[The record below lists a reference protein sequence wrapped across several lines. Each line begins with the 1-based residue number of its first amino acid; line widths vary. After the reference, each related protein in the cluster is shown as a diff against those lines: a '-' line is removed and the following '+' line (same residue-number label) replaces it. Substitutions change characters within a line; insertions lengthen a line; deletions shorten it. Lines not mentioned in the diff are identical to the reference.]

1 MGRMRDGL
9 VQRGSKW
16 YAVVRVVDP
25 DSGLSRPRWIGGFRT
40 QDEAKAARDDARV
53 RAREGSFVDKS
64 SVTVAQYLQ
73 SWLAAHQL
81 VIKPKTLD
89 GYRTDVEAYVI
100 PHIGG
105 RKLQSLRPATVST
118 LYADLLRS
126 GGRGGKPL
134 SPRTV
139 QHVHRTLH
147 KALQDAVDVERLLP
161 SNPAAR
167 AKVPRAEPDERG
179 RMWTPGQL
187 RAFLE
192 YTSDAHRLGVFF
204 WTATY
209 TGARRGELLALRW
222 SDVDLA
228 AAEITFARS
237 VDVLDG
243 VRVEGSTKG
252 GRSRVVPVDEGT
264 VAALRR
270 WRKQQAEER
279 LRLGA
284 AYDDTDLIFTQVD
297 GRPIHPDTVSQ
308 LMPRLA
314 AGAAVPAARLHDLRH
329 LHATTLLLA
338 GVPVHVVAARL
349 GHADPAITLRVY
361 AHVIREA
368 SSAVADVFAKAVSDA
383 QR

>member
-1 MGRMRDGL
+1 MAKMRDGL

-25 DSGLSRPRWIGGFRT
+25 NSGLSRPRWIGGFRT

-53 RAREGSFVDKS
+53 RAREGSFVDRS
-64 SVTVAQYLQ
+64 TITVAQYLR

-81 VIKPKTLD
+81 AVKPKTLD

-100 PHIGG
+100 PHVGG

-118 LYADLLRS
+118 LYAALLKS

-161 SNPAAR
+161 SNPATR
-167 AKVPRAEPDERG
+167 AKVPRSEAVERG
-179 RMWTPGQL
+179 QMWTPGQL

-192 YTSDAHRLGVFF
+192 HVNSHRLGVFF
-204 WTATY
+204 WTAAY
-209 TGARRGELLALRW
+209 TGGRRGELLALRW
-222 SDVDLA
+222 RDVDLA
-228 AAEITFARS
+228 AGEITFARS
-237 VDVLDG
+237 VDVLEG

-264 VAALRR
+264 VAALRT
-270 WRKQQAEER
+270 WRKEQSEER

-284 AYDDTDLIFTQVD
+284 AYNDTGLIFTQVD

-314 AGAAVPAARLHDLRH
+314 AGATVPAARLHDLRH

-361 AHVIREA
+361 SHVIREA
-368 SSAVADVFAKAVSDA
+368 STAVADVFAKAVSDA
-383 QR
+383 PR

>member
-1 MGRMRDGL
+1 MAKMRDGL

-25 DSGLSRPRWIGGFRT
+25 DSGLSRPRWLGGFRS
-40 QDEAKAARDDARV
+40 QDEAKAARDEARV
-53 RAREGSFVDKS
+53 QAREGSFVDKS
-64 SVTVAQYLQ
+64 SVTVTQYLR

-81 VIKPKTLD
+81 AVKPKTYD

-105 RKLQSLRPATVST
+105 RRLQSMRPAVIST

-126 GGRGGKPL
+126 GGRSGKPL

-161 SNPAAR
+161 SNPAGK
-167 AKVPRAEPDERG
+167 AKVPRVEADERG
-179 RMWTPGQL
+179 RMWTSSQL
-187 RAFLE
+187 RMFLE
-192 YTSDAHRLGVFF
+192 HANTHRLGVFF
-204 WTATY
+204 RTAAY

-222 SDVDLA
+222 HDIDMA

-237 VDVLDG
+237 VDVLGG

-264 VAALRR
+264 VASLRT

-314 AGAAVPAARLHDLRH
+314 AGAAVPVARLHDLRH

-368 SSAVADVFAKAVSDA
+368 STAVADVFAKAVSDA

>member
-1 MGRMRDGL
+1 M
-9 VQRGSKW
+9 
-16 YAVVRVVDP
+16 
-25 DSGLSRPRWIGGFRT
+25 
-40 QDEAKAARDDARV
+40 
-53 RAREGSFVDKS
+53 
-64 SVTVAQYLQ
+64 
-73 SWLAAHQL
+73 
-81 VIKPKTLD
+81 
-89 GYRTDVEAYVI
+89 
-100 PHIGG
+100 
-105 RKLQSLRPATVST
+105 
-118 LYADLLRS
+118 
-126 GGRGGKPL
+126 
-134 SPRTV
+134 PRTE
-139 QHVHRTLH
+139 
-147 KALQDAVDVERLLP
+147 DVER
-161 SNPAAR
+161 
-167 AKVPRAEPDERG
+167 G
-179 RMWTPGQL
+179 QMWTPGQL

-192 YTSDAHRLGVFF
+192 HASAHRLGVFF
-204 WTATY
+204 WTAAY
-209 TGARRGELLALRW
+209 TGGRRGELLALRW
-222 SDVDLA
+222 RDVDLA
-228 AAEITFARS
+228 TGEITFSRS

-264 VAALRR
+264 VAALRT

-314 AGAAVPAARLHDLRH
+314 ARADVPAARPHDLRH

-361 AHVIREA
+361 AHVIRAA
-368 SSAVADVFAKAVSDA
+368 STAVADVFAKAVSDA